1 MALCVNACAGNLLN
15 HTLNSCSSTR
25 LGDIRSIGF
34 ILCKEVFDAIAADP
48 EDLANWELLTDPVK
62 NPNNQNGTFINNIQV
77 ERTSEISLVERFVA
91 DGTSEQKD
99 GTNYS
104 LTLQD
109 ANVSCLNHSF
119 YDSLDGQTAYISLHY
134 NDGRMEISEMPF
146 IINTSM
152 PSATKGEV
160 QRYQVEMQK
169 KFPIGKSW
177 ICLEN
182 APSISA
188 INF

>member
-1 MALCVNACAGNLLN
+1 MALCQNSCAQNLLS

-34 ILCKEVFDAIAADP
+34 ILCKEVFDEIAADTENP
-48 EDLANWELLTDPVK
+48 ARWESLTDPAINV
-62 NPNNQNGTFINNIQV
+62 NNVNGTFINNVQV
-77 ERTSEISLVERFVA
+77 ERTSEISSVERFIS
-91 DGTSEQKD
+91 DGTENQKD

-104 LTLQD
+104 LTLTDQ
-109 ANVSCLNHSF
+109 NVSCLNNAF
-119 YDSLDGQTAYISLHY
+119 YDSLDGQTAWISLHY

-177 ICLEN
+177 LCIED
-182 APSISA
+182 APVLA
-188 INF
+188 GINF

>member
-1 MALCVNACAGNLLN
+1 MALCQNSCAQNLLS

-34 ILCKEVFDAIAADP
+34 ILCKEVYDQIAADP
-48 EDLANWELLTDPVK
+48 ENPASWEDITIPANNVG
-62 NPNNQNGTFINNIQV
+62 NANGTFINNIQV
-77 ERTSEISLVERFVA
+77 ERTSEIVFTERFVA
-91 DGTSEQKD
+91 DGTAEQKSAT
-99 GTNYS
+99 GYT
-104 LTLQD
+104 LTLTD

-119 YDSLDGQTAYISLHY
+119 YDSLDGQNAYIVLFY

-152 PSATKGEV
+152 PAATKGEV
-160 QRYQVEMQK
+160 QRYVVEMQK
-169 KFPIGKSW
+169 NFPIGKSW
-177 ICLEN
+177 LCLEN
-182 APSISA
+182 APVLPG

>member
-1 MALCVNACAGNLLN
+1 MALCQSACSSNLLN

-34 ILCKEVFDAIAADP
+34 ILCKEVFDEIASDP
-48 EDLANWELLTDPVK
+48 EDPTKWESLTDPAINV
-62 NPNNQNGTFINNIQV
+62 NNQNGTFINNIQV
-77 ERTSEISLVERFVA
+77 ERTSEIVFTERFVA
-91 DGTSEQKD
+91 DGTAEQKSAT
-99 GTNYS
+99 GYT
-104 LTLQD
+104 LTLTD

-119 YDSLDGQTAYISLHY
+119 YDSLDGQNAYIILFY

-152 PSATKGEV
+152 PAATKGEV
-160 QRYQVEMQK
+160 QRYVVEMQK
-169 KFPIGKSW
+169 NFPIGKSW
-177 ICLEN
+177 LCLEN
-182 APSISA
+182 SPVLPG

>member
-1 MALCVNACAGNLLN
+1 MALCVNACASNLLN

-48 EDLANWELLTDPVK
+48 EDLANWELLTDPAK
-62 NPNNQNGTFINNIQV
+62 NPNNVNGTFINNVQV
-77 ERTSEISLVERFVA
+77 ERTSEISSVERFVS
-91 DGTSEQKD
+91 DGTENQKD
-99 GTNYS
+99 GTNYTIT
-104 LTLQD
+104 LTDQ
-109 ANVSCLNHSF
+109 NVSCLNNAF

-152 PSATKGEV
+152 PSATKNTV
-160 QRYQVEMQK
+160 QTYVIEMQK
-169 KFPIGKSW
+169 KFPVGKSW
-177 ICLEN
+177 ICIED